1 MKRAAFGVRMHSGW
15 GVLVAVSGDATTLEV
30 MGRMRIVTADPK
42 IPGANQ
48 PYHYAASLGL
58 LESERYLANCAAVSE
73 RLALAAVGEVVR
85 ELDGRHYRIV
95 GSAVLLASGRPLP
108 SLSKILASHALIHTA
123 EGEFFRDAVRKA
135 CERLKISVT
144 AIRER
149 ELDERAKAAF
159 GNAANRVQRRISSL
173 GTSIGPPWT
182 KDHKTAAL
190 AASMI
195 LAREETVASPRAT
208 LKSGPLRKR
217 VEATEL
223 FGKRRT

>member
-1 MKRAAFGVRMHSGW
+1 MDRR
-15 GVLVAVSGDATTLEV
+15 
-30 MGRMRIVTADPK
+30 RIVTADPK
-42 IPGANQ
+42 IPGGNQ

-58 LESERYLANCAAVSE
+58 PESEGYLAKYAAVSE
-73 RLALAAVGEVVR
+73 RLAFEAVGEVVR

-108 SLSKILASHALIHTA
+108 SLPKILASHALIHAA

-149 ELDERAKAAF
+149 ELDERSKTAF
-159 GNAANRVQRRISSL
+159 GNAASRVQRKISSL
-173 GTSIGPPWT
+173 GTCIGPPWT

-195 LAREETVASPRAT
+195 LARQETLASPHAAR
-208 LKSGPLRKR
+208 
-217 VEATEL
+217 
-223 FGKRRT
+223 

>member
-1 MKRAAFGVRMHSGW
+1 MKRAALGVRMHSGW
-15 GVLVAVSGDATTLEV
+15 GVLVAVSGDANTLEV
-30 MGRMRIVTADPK
+30 IDRRRIVTADPK
-42 IPGANQ
+42 IPGGKQ

-58 LESERYLANCAAVSE
+58 PESESYLANSAAVSE

-85 ELDGRHYRIV
+85 ELDARHYRIV

-123 EGEFFRDAVRKA
+123 EGEFFRDAIRKA
-135 CERLKISVT
+135 CEQLKISVT

-149 ELDERAKAAF
+149 EVDEQAKTAFGKAAS
-159 GNAANRVQRRISSL
+159 RVQRRISSL
-173 GTSIGPPWT
+173 GSSIGPPWT

-195 LAREETVASPRAT
+195 LAHEETVAAPRAA
-208 LKSGPLRKR
+208 R
-217 VEATEL
+217 
-223 FGKRRT
+223 

>member
-1 MKRAAFGVRMHSGW
+1 MHSGW
-15 GVLVAVSGDATTLEV
+15 GVLVAVSGDATSVEV
-30 MGRMRIVTADPK
+30 IDRRRIVTADPR
-42 IPGANQ
+42 IPGGKQ

-58 LESERYLANCAAVSE
+58 RESESYLSNSAAVSE
-73 RLALAAVGEVVR
+73 RLAVAAVGKVVR
-85 ELDGRHYRIV
+85 ELDAHHYRIV

-135 CERLKISVT
+135 CEQLKISVT

-149 ELDERAKAAF
+149 EVDEQAKTAF
-159 GNAANRVQRRISSL
+159 GNAASRVQRRISSL
-173 GTSIGPPWT
+173 GSSIGPPWT

-195 LAREETVASPRAT
+195 LAREETVAAPRAARWRT
-208 LKSGPLRKR
+208 ITRFFLSP
-217 VEATEL
+217 ATWS
-223 FGKRRT
+223 FNGGFWICS